1 MRLVHIDRGT
11 FEMGFNG
18 GRLPMGAL
26 EVTNAQYAQVLLA
39 PVLLLGQGRTNNIF
53 NSICLAP
60 AW

>member
-11 FEMGFNG
+11 FVMGFNG

-39 PVLLLGQGRTNNIF
+39 PVLP
-53 NSICLAP
+53 LA
-60 AW
+60 